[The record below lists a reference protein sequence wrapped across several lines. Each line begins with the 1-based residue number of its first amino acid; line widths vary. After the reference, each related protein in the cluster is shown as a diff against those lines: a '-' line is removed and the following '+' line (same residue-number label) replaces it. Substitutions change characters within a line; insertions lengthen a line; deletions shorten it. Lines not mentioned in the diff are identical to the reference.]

1 MRNSNRKNIE
11 KYTANESRNVIGNK
25 LSFAAAEAYKLLRT
39 NLDFSLPDAEG
50 CKIIGITSAL
60 RGEGKSTTSINIA
73 YTEAL
78 TGKKVLLLEADLR
91 LPTVA
96 KRLGLQGK
104 PGISNLL
111 AGQCKGGDTLQPS
124 GIQKNLWVVT
134 AGDMPPNPAELLDS
148 EQMAAV
154 VRAMSDNFDVI
165 IVDLPPVS
173 AVSDALIASKL
184 VSGMVVVVRQD
195 YCDRNS
201 LNEVVRQ
208 LKFAEA
214 KILGFVMTG
223 SDTLYKNYKY
233 NKRYTRYRHYSR
245 HTKYSNHYDTTAYDG
260 YQQK

>member
-1 MRNSNRKNIE
+1 MRNSIRKNIE
-11 KYTANESRNVIGNK
+11 KHAADECPNVIGNK

-39 NLDFSLPDAEG
+39 NLDFSLPDTEG
-50 CKIIGITSAL
+50 CKIIGVTSAL

-91 LPTVA
+91 LPTIA
-96 KRLGLQGK
+96 KRLGLRGK

-111 AGQCKGGDTLQPS
+111 AGQCKGGDILQPS
-124 GIQKNLWVVT
+124 GIQKSLWVVT

-154 VRAMSDNFDVI
+154 IHAMSDNFDVI
-165 IVDLPPVS
+165 IVDLPPVT

-184 VSGMVVVVRQD
+184 VSGMIVVVRQD

-223 SDTLYKNYKY
+223 SDTLYKNYKH
-233 NKRYTRYRHYSR
+233 NKRYKRYRRYR
-245 HTKYSNHYDTTAYDG
+245 RYTKYSNHYDKTTYEG
-260 YQQK
+260 YRQK